1 MTTDSTT
8 TTAAP
13 APSVAPDGRPEDPTL
28 RSVLRHFVRSES
40 ATGIGF
46 VQVVVGL
53 VAIWTIFT
61 VLNPNFL
68 SPRNLTNLSLQIVAV
83 AALGIGVVLVLLLG
97 QIDLSIGSVS
107 GLGATA
113 MAALNVKLGVPALL
127 AIVLALL
134 GGALIGL
141 VHGFIVAA
149 FGVPSFVVTLG
160 GLIGWQG
167 LQLFIFDYTGAMNI
181 SDPLL
186 LGITGTFFQP
196 WLGWLL
202 LIAGLLIR
210 AVLVAR
216 VRGRR
221 AKAGLVNVRPWVE
234 TLRFSI
240 LAIVTAAVIVMFV
253 QDRGIP
259 LAVLIVVGLIMV
271 MDFIA
276 RRSLFGRRI
285 YAVGGDAQAAGRV
298 GINVARITVWV
309 FMLSGTFAALG
320 GILSAVRLQSVTQ
333 GAGSGDILLN
343 AIAAVVIGGTSLFG
357 GRGSLWSALLG
368 ALVIGSI
375 SNGMDLL
382 ALASPVKLMITGAV
396 LIAAVIFDASVRR
409 RQAR

>member
-1 MTTDSTT
+1 MTDIQTQ
-8 TTAAP
+8 AAP
-13 APSVAPDGRPEDPTL
+13 APVTPAPEARPEDPTF
-28 RSVLRHFVRSES
+28 RSLLRHFVRADS

-46 VQVVVGL
+46 AQVVVGL
-53 VAIWTIFT
+53 AAIWTVFT
-61 VLNPNFL
+61 ILNPNFL
-68 SPRNLTNLSLQIVAV
+68 SPTNLTNLALQIVAV
-83 AALGIGVVLVLLLG
+83 AAIGMGVVLVLLLG

-107 GLGATA
+107 GLSATA
-113 MAALNVKLGVPALL
+113 MAALNIKLGVPPVIAILVAL
-127 AIVLALL
+127 A

-141 VHGFIVAA
+141 IHGLIVAA

-167 LQLFIFDYTGAMNI
+167 LQLFIFDFTGAMNV
-181 SDPLL
+181 SDPLI
-186 LGITGTFFQP
+186 LGLTETFFQP

-202 LIAGLLIR
+202 LV
-210 AVLVAR
+210 AVLAVRAAFVLR
-216 VRGRR
+216 VRRRR

-234 TLRFSI
+234 GVRFAI
-240 LAIVTAAVIVMFV
+240 FAIVPAAVIVMFV

-259 LAVLIVVGLIMV
+259 LAVLIVVGLIMI

-276 RRSLFGRRI
+276 RRTLFGRRI

-298 GINVARITVWV
+298 GINVSRITVYV
-309 FMLSGTFAALG
+309 FMLSGTFAAVG
-320 GILSAVRLQSVTQ
+320 GILVASRLQSVTQ
-333 GAGSGDILLN
+333 GAGSGGLLLD

-396 LIAAVIFDASVRR
+396 LITAVIFDASVRR
-409 RQAR
+409 KQAR

>member
-1 MTTDSTT
+1 MTDTT
-8 TTAAP
+8 TKTAAP
-13 APSVAPDGRPEDPTL
+13 AAPVSPDGRPEDPTI
-28 RSVLRHFVRSES
+28 RTMLRHFVRSDS
-40 ATGIGF
+40 ATGIAF

-53 VAIWTIFT
+53 AAIWTIFA
-61 VLNPNFL
+61 VLNHNFL
-68 SPRNLTNLSLQIVAV
+68 SPGNLTNLSLQIVAV
-83 AALGIGVVLVLLLG
+83 AAMGIGVVLVLLLG
-97 QIDLSIGSVS
+97 EIDLSIGSVS

-113 MAALNVKLGVPALL
+113 MAALNIKLGVPALL
-127 AIVLALL
+127 AIALALL

-141 VHGFIVAA
+141 VHGLIVAA

-167 LQLFIFDYTGAMNI
+167 LQLFVFDYTGAMNV

-210 AVLVAR
+210 GALVAR
-216 VRGRR
+216 VRSRR

-234 TLRFSI
+234 GLRFGI
-240 LAIVTAAVIVMFV
+240 VAIVSAAVIVMFV

-259 LAVLIVVGLIMV
+259 LAVLIVLGLILV

-276 RRSLFGRRI
+276 RRTIFGRRI

-298 GINVARITVWV
+298 GINVGRITVWV
-309 FMLSGTFAALG
+309 FMLSGTFAALS
-320 GILSAVRLQSVTQ
+320 GILSATRLQSVTQ

>member
-1 MTTDSTT
+1 MSHMQ
-8 TTAAP
+8 TTAEPRTTAEP
-13 APSVAPDGRPEDPTL
+13 APPEAATVRNML
-28 RSVLRHFVRSES
+28 RQFVRADS

-53 VAIWTIFT
+53 VGIWTIFA

-68 SPRNLTNLSLQIVAV
+68 SARNLTNLALQIVAV
-83 AALGIGVVLVLLLG
+83 AAIGIGVVLVLLIG

-107 GLGATA
+107 GLAATT
-113 MAALNVKLGVPALL
+113 MAALNVHLGIPAPVAIL
-127 AIVLALL
+127 AALV

-141 VHGFIVAA
+141 VHGLIVAA

-167 LQLFIFDYTGAMNI
+167 LQLFIFDFTGAMNV
-181 SDPLL
+181 SDPFV
-186 LGITGTFFQP
+186 LGLTDTFFQP
-196 WLGWLL
+196 WVGWLL
-202 LIAGLLIR
+202 LVALLALRAALVLRVRRRRARAGL
-210 AVLVAR
+210 A
-216 VRGRR
+216 
-221 AKAGLVNVRPWVE
+221 NVQPWVE
-234 TLRFSI
+234 AVRF
-240 LAIVTAAVIVMFV
+240 AIFAAIPAVVIVMFV

-259 LAVLIVVGLIMV
+259 LAVLVVLGLIML
-271 MDFIA
+271 MDFVA
-276 RRSLFGRRI
+276 RRTLFGRRV
-285 YAVGGDAQAAGRV
+285 YAVGGDIQAAERV
-298 GINVARITVWV
+298 GINVKRITVWV

-320 GILSAVRLQSVTQ
+320 GILVASRLMSVTQ
-333 GAGSGDILLN
+333 GAGSGSVLLD

-396 LIAAVIFDASVRR
+396 LIAAVIFDASMRR
-409 RQAR
+409 KQPS